1 MPFSLRL
8 DPETER
14 LLRKLAKSS
23 TRSKSAVL
31 RDAVAAYEANYD
43 VPGARSAL
51 DRLRPFVGII
61 DTSAQAS
68 TDTHQ
73 KYRQAVQRKHRARRA
88 R

>member
-23 TRSKSAVL
+23 TRSKSAVV
-31 RDAVAAYEANYD
+31 REAVAAYDAANE

-51 DRLRPFVGII
+51 DRVRPFVGII
-61 DTSAQAS
+61 DTSAQNS
-68 TDTHQ
+68 TDTHA
-73 KYRQAVQRKHRARRA
+73 KYRQAVQQKHRARGA